1 MMLKATEELVK
12 NVALS
17 VNKKIVEE
25 LGLDLCQKSLHNLVE
40 VASKN
45 GLNGDDAGAFGQIK
59 CAM

>member
-45 GLNGDDAGAFGQIK
+45 GLNVLTLTFSV
-59 CAM
+59 